1 MPENDAPM
9 TLAEKFAESIR
20 TNDSVARDELIDQIP
35 SIRYPRGKGAELVE
49 KIAEFGTNYG
59 RSLEKEWYV
68 KTDAERWLF
77 SYAVQDAAAVH
88 CGMPEDQQVTC
99 VEHRTWRTADHLTKH
114 HTGATSTEPSSPAI
128 EPDPAWR
135 VRVLTGHVSPETAY
149 VVDDYPY
156 GRVLRCKIRYWI
168 ETATKGAKKDQQRFV
183 SQTTNPKKAGEPWNK
198 PHPGTYASL
207 QVLYLDEVDH
217 VQHWDAGLYFDP
229 VDHARARLMD
239 LPAQLTEGD
248 RRVYD
253 FMLEA
258 SRRYPGPWDE
268 FDRAVTALA
277 DYIREHGRDPETP
290 NSVFE
295 SAAGRWYLRAPGVY
309 LSVARQRVAT
319 STS

>member
-1 MPENDAPM
+1 MPENDAPL
-9 TLAEKFAESIR
+9 TLAEKFAEAIR
-20 TNDSVARDELIDQIP
+20 ANDSVARDELIDQIP

-49 KIAEFGTNYG
+49 KIAEFGTHYG

-68 KTDAERWLF
+68 KTDAEGWLF

-99 VEHRTWRTADHLTKH
+99 VEHRTWRTAAHLAKH
-114 HTGATSTEPSSPAI
+114 YAGATSREPSSPAI

-207 QVLYLDEVDH
+207 QVLYLDEDDH

-239 LPAQLTEGD
+239 LPAQLTEDD
-248 RRVYD
+248 RRVYE
-253 FMLEA
+253 FLLKT

-277 DYIREHGRDPETP
+277 DHIREHGCDPETP

-295 SAAGRWYLRAPGVY
+295 TPAGRWYLRAPDVY
-309 LSVARQRVAT
+309 LAAARQRAAT
-319 STS
+319 SVS

>member
-1 MPENDAPM
+1 MPENDAL
-9 TLAEKFAESIR
+9 TTIVEKFGDAIR
-20 TNDSVARDELIDQIP
+20 TNDVVARDVLVNQIP
-35 SIRYPRGKGAELVE
+35 SSRYRCGEGVDFAE
-49 KIAEFGTNYG
+49 KYAEFSADYG
-59 RSLEKEWYV
+59 RVLEKGWHVE
-68 KTDAERWLF
+68 TDAERWLF
-77 SYAVQDAAAVH
+77 SCAVQDAAAVH

-99 VEHRTWRTADHLTKH
+99 VEHRTWMTAGHLAKH
-114 HTGATSTEPSSPAI
+114 HAHATSTAPNPLAI
-128 EPDPAWR
+128 DPDPAWR

-168 ETATKGAKKDQQRFV
+168 ETPTKGAKKGQQRFV

-229 VDHARARLMD
+229 VDHARAQLMG
-239 LPAQLTEGD
+239 LPAQLAEDD

-253 FMLEA
+253 FLLKA
-258 SRRYPGPWDE
+258 SRRYPEPWDE

-277 DYIREHGRDPETP
+277 DHIRQHGCAPETP
-290 NSVFE
+290 NCVLE
-295 SAAGRWYLRAPGVY
+295 TPAGRWYLRAPDVY
-309 LSVARQRVAT
+309 LAVARQRAAT
-319 STS
+319 PNS